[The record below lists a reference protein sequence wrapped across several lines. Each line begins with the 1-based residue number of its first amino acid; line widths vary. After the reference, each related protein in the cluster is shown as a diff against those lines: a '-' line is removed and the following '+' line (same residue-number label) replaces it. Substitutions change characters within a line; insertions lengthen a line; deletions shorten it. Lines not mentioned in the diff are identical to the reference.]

1 MFLYS
6 GGTGALLNVIAAREP
21 ERSLISRCKLSVQH
35 FPGEKQPREE
45 MELYV
50 SLAAS
55 CAGAGSAGT
64 AGAGLCSPGSLA
76 SLRAPGAGSTAWLCC
91 AGLERVLA
99 LCSLPAGFE
108 NLTL

>member
-1 MFLYS
+1 M
-6 GGTGALLNVIAAREP
+6 
-21 ERSLISRCKLSVQH
+21 QH
-35 FPGEKQPREE
+35 FPGEKQPREAVE
-45 MELYV
+45 PYV
-50 SLAAS
+50 SLAAR

-76 SLRAPGAGSTAWLCC
+76 LLRAPGPGPGSTAWLRC